1 MNKNILN
8 KLDKE
13 TRKWYMES
21 DECDILSALL
31 IGKELITSSYYKSNK
46 DTIVCTMKNEL
57 EEYNNRIEKLK
68 EEFKLEKET
77 IESDYNRKLNKER
90 LINEQLSNKFNIDN
104 RDSINIAVEHSLKY
118 ANDNIELLR
127 VTNSELNEKLEKYMK
142 IKEEYDNFKCNI
154 NKSKIK
160 GELSE
165 SEVKRHIEEAG
176 FLTEKPGINSGD
188 LFVYSKSKELI
199 CVLEIKNY
207 GSSNKHK
214 LGINGSEIKKL
225 YKDIET
231 QLSGENKINVP
242 WLFISLGCEIPNME
256 SLRDNHCG
264 VPCIYLSEP
273 SYKEMIECIRCSGI
287 INKLNSSKNNKNEI
301 YIESKIN
308 EIYDI
313 FLKFSKC
320 SPNFKKMRVS
330 ISKSLKEIDK
340 EEEKFNKSL
349 EENMGK
355 VYKIFDN
362 INRNNYRKKTIDY
375 DKDISKLSLNNIVD
389 YISELKD
396 HCKLLESVQL
406 NKGA

>member
-8 KLDKE
+8 KLDND

-46 DTIVCTMKNEL
+46 DTIVCTMKNEI

-68 EEFKLEKET
+68 EDFKLEKET

-127 VTNSELNEKLEKYMK
+127 ESNKELNNKLCKYIK
-142 IKEEYDNFKCNI
+142 IKDEYDNFRCNI

-160 GELSE
+160 GELTE
-165 SEVKRHIEEAG
+165 LEVKKNIEDAG

-188 LFVYSKSKELI
+188 LFVYTKDNDLI

-207 GSSNKHK
+207 GNSNKHK

-225 YKDIET
+225 YKDIEV
-231 QLSGENKINVP
+231 QLGGENRINVP
-242 WLFISLGCEIPNME
+242 WLFISLGCEIPNMDE
-256 SLRDNHCG
+256 LHDNHCG

-273 SYKEMIECIRCSGI
+273 SYKEMIECIKCCKI
-287 INKLNSSKNNKNEI
+287 INNLNIKKTNSNEI
-301 YIESKIN
+301 YIDKKVN

-313 FLKFSKC
+313 FMRFSKC
-320 SPNFKKMRVS
+320 TPNFKKVRS
-330 ISKSLKEIDK
+330 SLNKLLKDIDK
-340 EEEKFNKSL
+340 EEERYNNNL
-349 EENMGK
+349 DENMSK
-355 VYKIFDN
+355 VYKIFEN
-362 INRNNYRKKTIDY
+362 IKRGTKRKNDIDY
-375 DKDISKLSLNNIVD
+375 NVDISKLSLCNIEEYV
-389 YISELKD
+389 SELKEY
-396 HCKLLESVQL
+396 CKLLEC
-406 NKGA
+406 NK